1 MGSKEE
7 LLARLAGAWTGGN
20 ALTIYRYPPPELK
33 AEKDLALAALSK
45 AACSGY
51 ARQILREAPPELL
64 ADEQFWLKALLR
76 NADFLEHAPDELLAD
91 PELVAAAKG
100 GAARAARGG
109 DGRACIRHLPR
120 GVAGAQGREGPRA
133 GGAQGVGSLGA
144 ADLLWPTTSSG

>member
-91 PELVAAAKG
+91 PELVAAAK
-100 GAARAARGG
+100 AELLAR
-109 DGRACIRHLPR
+109 L
-120 GVAGAQGREGPRA
+120 AGATGERAYGIYREASPELKDEKDLA
-133 GGAQGVGSLGA
+133 LAALKAVGSLGA